1 MGDIVAAAWRML
13 ADYAVKMLPGILAA
27 ALAYGLLLP
36 RRRRSLASACLLSS
50 RAREAAMLVFWA
62 FCGGMAILTLTPDWF
77 DWRSILAGGVH
88 MPFFMWGTVNLRP
101 FGSYWGTLWS
111 ALIVLANV
119 VMFLPFGFFPALLW
133 RNDTWWK
140 ALLAGF
146 AVTLFIE
153 CCQLCVGRAFD
164 VDDLL
169 LNTTGAMLGYW
180 LWLLLRK
187 MAPRFTARFQVVS
200 LPPPGGGPA
209 VDNRCV

>member
-1 MGDIVAAAWRML
+1 ML

-88 MPFFMWGTVNLRP
+88 MPFFMWGTVNLQP

-200 LPPPGGGPA
+200 LPPPGRGPA

>member
-1 MGDIVAAAWRML
+1 MGDIVAAAWHML

-50 RAREAAMLVFWA
+50 CAREAAMLVFWA

-88 MPFFMWGTVNLRP
+88 MPFFMWGTVNLQP

-119 VMFLPFGFFPALLW
+119 VMFLPFGFLS
-133 RNDTWWK
+133 RCCGG
-140 ALLAGF
+140 AG
-146 AVTLFIE
+146 
-153 CCQLCVGRAFD
+153 G
-164 VDDLL
+164 
-169 LNTTGAMLGYW
+169 
-180 LWLLLRK
+180 
-187 MAPRFTARFQVVS
+187 
-200 LPPPGGGPA
+200 GGGPCSWA
-209 VDNRCV
+209 LR

>member
-1 MGDIVAAAWRML
+1 
-13 ADYAVKMLPGILAA
+13 
-27 ALAYGLLLP
+27 
-36 RRRRSLASACLLSS
+36 
-50 RAREAAMLVFWA
+50 MLVFWA

-164 VDDLL
+164 VDDLHAQHDRRYAGL
-169 LNTTGAMLGYW
+169 LAVAASEKDG
-180 LWLLLRK
+180 
-187 MAPRFTARFQVVS
+187 
-200 LPPPGGGPA
+200 PPIYRPVPGGVPAAAGPGT
-209 VDNRCV
+209 RCG